1 MIRYLAFRI
10 GSIIPVLFGM
20 SILVFLILHLI
31 PGDPAQA
38 ILLGVGSTAD
48 DVQMMRELLGL
59 EDPLWEQYFRYL
71 GGLVQGDLGTSFLY
85 NQPVAEKV
93 VGLIPDTLILTACA
107 LGFALMVGIP
117 TGVSAA
123 IWHNR
128 PVDRIAMGISAIG
141 IALPAFWLAVL
152 LTRYFSV
159 KLGWFPSLGTGSI
172 KALVLPVVS
181 LGWPLSSILSRLIR
195 ESLIEVRRS
204 PYVIAAR
211 SRGYSGI
218 RILVRHSIRKAA
230 GPVVSM
236 IGLQFGG
243 VIAGAVAIEFIFGR
257 PGLGSYLVESM
268 TAKDIPAVQGI
279 IMTIGAVYLLTNL
292 IVDLV
297 RAGLEPSVRD
307 EWANR

>member
-1 MIRYLAFRI
+1 
-10 GSIIPVLFGM
+10 
-20 SILVFLILHLI
+20 
-31 PGDPAQA
+31 
-38 ILLGVGSTAD
+38 
-48 DVQMMRELLGL
+48 MRELLGL